1 MQFIRLVALF
11 ILNGLLSGCLGLSG
25 AWTGASLVYDRHELY
40 KKMND
45 YQLVAEANR
54 ALYYHDK
61 IFKQYG
67 CSIDIAAFNGDLL
80 IVGHVPNT
88 KLREELDRR
97 IARKPGYRRL
107 FNQIAVGRFEDS
119 TAEDGWITAKIRS
132 QMLADANIDPHQFKV
147 ITSDRVV
154 YLMGDALPEDAKR
167 IVDISRQTQGVVRV
181 VKLLKYYHFMN
192 DSKLN
197 P

>member
-1 MQFIRLVALF
+1 MRYTRIVTLI

-40 KKMND
+40 KKMSD

-54 ALYYHDK
+54 ALYRDK
-61 IFKQYG
+61 LFKQEG
-67 CSIDIAAFNGDLL
+67 CSIDVTAFNNDLL
-80 IVGHVPNT
+80 IVGHVPT
-88 KLREELDRR
+88 VAFREEIDRR
-97 IARKPGYRRL
+97 VARRPGYRRL
-107 FNQIAVGRFEDS
+107 FNQIAVGYFEDN

-132 QMLADANIDPHQFKV
+132 QIVADSNIDPHQFKV

-167 IVDISRQTQGVVRV
+167 IVDISRQTDDVVRV
-181 VKLLKYYHFMN
+181 VKLFKYYHFMN
-192 DSKLN
+192 DSKL
-197 P
+197 PA